1 MGSLGFSPGIWNYS
15 ISYTIFQVMP
25 ILVLKFVEF
34 IESNVSKFQF
44 EAEVVLLEFYSALY

>member
-34 IESNVSKFQF
+34 IESNVSKLQF